1 MILCQVPKTCL
12 LQGFDK
18 WQHITRLLMNMSGL
32 EAEHN
37 VQSDLMA
44 LAYVLNINLTILNE
58 GQTKLR

>member
-1 MILCQVPKTCL
+1 
-12 LQGFDK
+12 
-18 WQHITRLLMNMSGL
+18 MNMSGL